1 MTSRIYLDAN
11 ADREP
16 APEALAAYR
25 SHSQGVP
32 ADAAARAAEWLLEI
46 AGRLGGSHGRLLATR
61 GGTAADGWAIR
72 AVLETSGEPRPH
84 VVTSAVEHAAV
95 SDTLRRLEER
105 GACTV
110 TRVTAGR
117 DGRLD
122 PERVARATYEH
133 TRLVS
138 VIAAS
143 NETGVIQPIEEI
155 ASALHHRRALLHIDA
170 VQTVGRMRPPLEHV
184 DLATFSAHK
193 LGGLTGLGF
202 VWVRDGLADV
212 VRRVE
217 AAHPKV
223 SLADYDL
230 PGLAAVR
237 AALAADAG
245 HPPSSAQRD
254 ALEAQLCG
262 VVDVEVIGRNH
273 PRLPNTSLVRFEGC
287 EGDGLMM
294 ALDMEGIAVSTGS
307 ACASGSIE
315 PSPILLAMGFSPEE
329 AKQTIRFS
337 LAPDCDEASVQRA
350 AKTIA
355 AVVERMRA
363 LAALDE

>member
-1 MTSRIYLDAN
+1 M
-11 ADREP
+11 
-16 APEALAAYR
+16 
-25 SHSQGVP
+25 
-32 ADAAARAAEWLLEI
+32 
-46 AGRLGGSHGRLLATR
+46 LGGSHGRLFPTR

-72 AVLETSGEPRPH
+72 AALETSDDPDPH
-84 VVTSAVEHAAV
+84 TVSSALEHAAV
-95 SDTLRRLEER
+95 GDTLRLLERR
-105 GACTV
+105 GACSV
-110 TRVTAGR
+110 TRIAAAR

-122 PERVARATYEH
+122 PERIAGAVTEQ

-143 NETGVIQPIEEI
+143 NETGVLQPVEAI
-155 ASALHHRRALLHIDA
+155 ASALGDRRPLLHIDA
-170 VQTVGRMRPPLEHV
+170 VQTVGRVAPPLDHV

-202 VWVRDGLADV
+202 VWVREGLGELA
-212 VRRVE
+212 RSIE
-217 AAHPKV
+217 AAHPKASV
-223 SLADYDL
+223 ADYDL

-237 AALAADAG
+237 AALAAMRG
-245 HPPSSAQRD
+245 TPSSALRD
-254 ALEAQLCG
+254 LLESELG
-262 VVDVEVIGRNH
+262 SLEGVEVVGARH

-329 AKQTIRFS
+329 AKATVRFS
-337 LAPDCDEASVQRA
+337 LRADCDLESIRVAAEAVRGAVQ
-350 AKTIA
+350 
-355 AVVERMRA
+355 RMRA
-363 LAALDE
+363 LAALD